1 MPVQRSPPLNLRRCQ
16 RGVMREMADKES
28 NLRRITRQALLG
40 ALAILAGV
48 LLCAAFVLFALLTGL
63 WHPYDR

>member
-1 MPVQRSPPLNLRRCQ
+1 VD
-16 RGVMREMADKES
+16 GTVRETADKES
-28 NLRRITRQALLG
+28 DLRRITRRTLLG

-48 LLCAAFVLFALLTGL
+48 LLFAAIVVLALVTGL

>member
-1 MPVQRSPPLNLRRCQ
+1 MSVWDGTARAM
-16 RGVMREMADKES
+16 MREMADKES
-28 NLRRITRQALLG
+28 DLRRITRGALLG

-48 LLCAAFVLFALLTGL
+48 LLCAAIVLFALVTGL

>member
-1 MPVQRSPPLNLRRCQ
+1 M
-16 RGVMREMADKES
+16 MREMADKES
-28 NLRRITRQALLG
+28 DLRRITRPALLG

-48 LLCAAFVLFALLTGL
+48 LLCAAIVLLALVTGL

>member
-1 MPVQRSPPLNLRRCQ
+1 
-16 RGVMREMADKES
+16 MREMADKES
-28 NLRRITRQALLG
+28 NLRRITRQALIG

-48 LLCAAFVLFALLTGL
+48 LLCAAFVFLALWTGL

>member
-1 MPVQRSPPLNLRRCQ
+1 M
-16 RGVMREMADKES
+16 RGMADKES

-40 ALAILAGV
+40 ALAISAGV
-48 LLCAAFVLFALLTGL
+48 LLCTAIVLLALLTGL

>member
-1 MPVQRSPPLNLRRCQ
+1 MT
-16 RGVMREMADKES
+16 REMPEKES
-28 NLRRITRQALLG
+28 DLRRITRQALLS

-48 LLCAAFVLFALLTGL
+48 LLCAAIVLLALVTGL

>member
-1 MPVQRSPPLNLRRCQ
+1 MSVWDGTSQ
-16 RGVMREMADKES
+16 GVMREMADKES
-28 NLRRITRQALLG
+28 DLRRIARGASLG

-48 LLCAAFVLFALLTGL
+48 LLCAAIVLLTLVTGL

>member
-1 MPVQRSPPLNLRRCQ
+1 MSAWDGTRQ
-16 RGVMREMADKES
+16 GVMREMADKES
-28 NLRRITRQALLG
+28 DLRRIARGASFG

-48 LLCAAFVLFALLTGL
+48 LLCVAIVLLTLVTGL